1 MSKNSIKHF
10 KNIIAWQ
17 KAREIRNIV
26 YQFIKTLPVSEK
38 YNLTQQMKRA
48 ACSVTSN
55 IAEGYGR
62 FHFQENTQ
70 FCRQA
75 RGSLYELQDHI
86 TTCNDLN
93 FINNNFFQELNN
105 KITEAIKILDGYIR
119 FLTKQKDDTN

>member
-1 MSKNSIKHF
+1 MSKNSVKHF
-10 KNIIAWQ
+10 KDLIVWQ

-26 YQFIKTLPVSEK
+26 YQVINELPVSEK
-38 YNLTQQMKRA
+38 YNLTQQMRRT

-62 FHFQENTQ
+62 FHFQENIQ

-93 FINNNFFQELNN
+93 FINNNFFQELDS

-119 FLTKQKDDTN
+119 FLTKQKDNNN